1 MPSYNCDWSV
11 LVSQPYL
18 GWLLDGLTTTVMLAL
33 SAWMIALVLGTLI
46 GLARTLP
53 HPLLRR
59 LATAYVDL
67 FRHIPVLVQLF
78 LWFFVLPEVLP
89 QEMGHWLERD
99 LPHPEP

>member
-1 MPSYNCDWSV
+1 MIRRPPRSTLFPYTTLFRSCGAALMPTYNWNWSV

-18 GWLLDGLTTTVMLAL
+18 GWLLDGLATTVILAL

-53 HPLLRR
+53 NPFLRR

-67 FRHIPVLVQLF
+67 FRNIPVLVQMF
-78 LWFFVLPEVLP
+78 L
-89 QEMGHWLERD
+89 
-99 LPHPEP
+99 